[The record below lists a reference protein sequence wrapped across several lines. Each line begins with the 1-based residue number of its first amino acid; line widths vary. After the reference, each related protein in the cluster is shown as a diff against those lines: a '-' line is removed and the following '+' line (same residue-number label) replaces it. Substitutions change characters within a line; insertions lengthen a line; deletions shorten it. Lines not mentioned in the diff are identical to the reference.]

1 MSQRRT
7 RPERTTGHGDLL
19 ENGEPIAR
27 VDYAINVM
35 HFVLNTRAVGGGNQP
50 REGIP
55 SASGSFWV
63 TDGVTVATAADDHA
77 AGTGGPAGP
86 VWRVYGRPGRVPLSD
101 LPVSVPDGEP
111 WDG

>member
-55 SASGSFWV
+55 SVSGSFWV
-63 TDGVTVATAADDHA
+63 TDGVTELAGRKLVIRLADAREFLIMVAPLPGPGQYRIHDREATAA
-77 AGTGGPAGP
+77 
-86 VWRVYGRPGRVPLSD
+86 
-101 LPVSVPDGEP
+101 
-111 WDG
+111 